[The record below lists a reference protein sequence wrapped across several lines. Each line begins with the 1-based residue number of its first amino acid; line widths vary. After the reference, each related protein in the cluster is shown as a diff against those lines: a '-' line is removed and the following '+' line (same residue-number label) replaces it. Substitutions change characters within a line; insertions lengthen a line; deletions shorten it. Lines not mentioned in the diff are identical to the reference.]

1 MLRILKNIIRKFIRP
16 VFIVL
21 GNTVKNFI
29 RDRVSHMGASIA
41 YYTIFSLPAILII
54 LIAIVGF
61 ILGDA
66 AVEGRVYSTLVEFV
80 GENPAV
86 QVQNA
91 VKKIGNHSKN
101 WLMTILGFA
110 FLIFIATNIF
120 HAMLSTFNRI
130 FSVVQSDQRISF
142 LQILINRALSFGM
155 VLSIGLLLIFSILMN
170 GILFAIAHYVQSN
183 KAWMM
188 NYFPAELSPY
198 IAYFSDNFLVFLNQ
212 GISIVLLTIFFSMLY
227 KILPAVKL
235 RWRFVLAGAFFSS
248 VLFWLGQ
255 LLMGYYLKSAGVINA
270 YGAAGSLIAILI
282 WVYYSAQLVFFGA
295 EFIKSLCQYR
305 GVVIRPKAYARA
317 SKKTLSKIKKIR
329 TKDNSGRMIDIYESV
344 MPH

>member
-1 MLRILKNIIRKFIRP
+1 MIRILKNVIRKFIRP
-16 VFIVL
+16 IFIVL
-21 GNTVKNFI
+21 GNTVRSFI
-29 RDRVSHMGASIA
+29 RDKVSHMGASIA

-54 LIAIVGF
+54 VISVVGF

-66 AVEGRVYSTLVEFV
+66 AAEGRVYSTLVEFL
-80 GENPAV
+80 GENPAI
-86 QVQNA
+86 QIQNA

-101 WLMTILGFA
+101 WLMTMLGFA

-130 FSVVQSDQRISF
+130 FSVVQTDQRISF
-142 LQILINRALSFGM
+142 LQMIINRVLSFGM
-155 VLSIGLLLIFSILMN
+155 VLSIGVLLIFSILLN
-170 GILFAIAHYVQSN
+170 GILFALAHYVQYN
-183 KAWMM
+183 KTWML
-188 NYFPAELSPY
+188 NHFPENLSPY
-198 IAYFSDNFLVFLNQ
+198 ITYFSDNFLVFVNQ
-212 GISIVLLTIFFSMLY
+212 GISIVLITIFFSMLY

-235 RWRFVLAGAFFSS
+235 RWRFILAGAFFAS

-255 LLMGYYLKSAGVINA
+255 LVMGYYLKTAGVINA

-305 GVVIRPKAYARA
+305 GVVIRPKSYARA
-317 SKKTLSKIKKIR
+317 SKKRVSKIKKFR
-329 TKDNSGRMIDIYESV
+329 TKDESGRMIDVYESV
-344 MPH
+344 AT